1 MYACVVVCPWLYKIL
16 YVYVNE
22 NGQFSNYECESHVCN
37 RGTQQEPSEEL
48 SVTGLVVS
56 LGVLSST
63 EVEIL
68 KEWTQSNLHH
78 TVPQVERDHCILQ
91 EQEDA
96 YTSTQSHS

>member
-1 MYACVVVCPWLYKIL
+1 MSRTAIVVNTRSVPAVDTGATITIL
-16 YVYVNE
+16 T
-22 NGQFSNYECESHVCN
+22 G
-37 RGTQQEPSEEL
+37 EPSEEL

-78 TVPQVERDHCILQ
+78 TVTQVERDHCILQ

-96 YTSTQSHS
+96 YTNTQSHL